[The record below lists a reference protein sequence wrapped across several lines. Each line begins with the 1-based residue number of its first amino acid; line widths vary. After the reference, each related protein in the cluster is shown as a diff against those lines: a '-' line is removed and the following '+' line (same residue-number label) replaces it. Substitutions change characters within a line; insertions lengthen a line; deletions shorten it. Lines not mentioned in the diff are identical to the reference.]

1 MRSRTLSRTDEMTYV
16 RSLLQGIFVCVFLAG
31 WMSAAAAELRDVV
44 VEKED
49 DRYKL
54 RSETYLEADREAIY
68 RVLTDYDQ
76 FLKFSST
83 FVEARNV
90 DPDEEGRPRFY
101 TRMEGCVLLF
111 CKSYIRSGHL
121 ELTPVSD
128 IVAIVDPELSNFRFA
143 HERWQLSDDGEGTLL
158 IYTFE
163 MEPDFWIPPVVG
175 PFVVK
180 RALRRGGADVVDR
193 IEALAQG
200 REPEL

>member
-1 MRSRTLSRTDEMTYV
+1 MTWKATLRLAAV
-16 RSLLQGIFVCVFLAG
+16 FAALLI
-31 WMSAAAAELRDVV
+31 SAPLTAADLRDVV
-44 VEKED
+44 VEKEKS
-49 DRYKL
+49 RYKL
-54 RSETYLEADREAIY
+54 RSETWFDADRESLY

-76 FLKFSST
+76 FGKISST
-83 FVEARNV
+83 FVEARNME
-90 DPDEEGRPRFY
+90 PDDQGRPRFY

-121 ELTPVSD
+121 VLTPMSD
-128 IVAIVDPELSNFRFA
+128 IVAIVDPELSNFKFA
-143 HERWQLSDDGEGTLL
+143 RERWQFIEDGDGTLL

-180 RALRRGGADVVDR
+180 RALRRGGADAVDR

>member
-1 MRSRTLSRTDEMTYV
+1 MTRKATLQLAAV
-16 RSLLQGIFVCVFLAG
+16 FGALL
-31 WMSAAAAELRDVV
+31 MSAPVTAADLRDVV
-44 VEKED
+44 VEREES
-49 DRYKL
+49 RYKL
-54 RSETYLEADREAIY
+54 RSETYFDADPESLY
-68 RVLTDYDQ
+68 RVLTDYDH
-76 FLKFSST
+76 FDKISST
-83 FVEARNV
+83 FVEARNIE
-90 DPDEEGRPRFY
+90 PDEHGRPRFY

-111 CKSYIRSGHL
+111 CKSYIRTGHL
-121 ELTPVSD
+121 VLTPVSD

-143 HERWQLSDDGEGTLL
+143 RERWQFIEDGDGTLL

-180 RALRRGGADVVDR
+180 RVLRRGGADAVDR

>member
-1 MRSRTLSRTDEMTYV
+1 MKWKTT
-16 RSLLQGIFVCVFLAG
+16 LQGIIACASLLIASLV
-31 WMSAAAAELRDVV
+31 MSADLREVV
-44 VEKED
+44 VDKEGA
-49 DRYKL
+49 RYKL
-54 RSETYLEADREAIY
+54 RSETYFDADRESLF
-68 RVLTDYDQ
+68 RVLSDYDQ
-76 FLKFSST
+76 FTKFTST

-90 DPDEEGRPRFY
+90 EPDEQGRPRFY

-121 ELTPVSD
+121 VLTPVSD
-128 IVAIVDPELSNFRFA
+128 IVAIVDPELSNFKYAR
-143 HERWQLSDDGEGTLL
+143 ERWQFIKDGDGTLL

-180 RALRRGGADVVDR
+180 RALRRGGTDAVDR

-200 REPEL
+200 KEPQL

>member
-1 MRSRTLSRTDEMTYV
+1 MRTWKATLQLAAV
-16 RSLLQGIFVCVFLAG
+16 FVALLI
-31 WMSAAAAELRDVV
+31 SAPLTAADLREVV
-44 VEKED
+44 VEKEKA
-49 DRYKL
+49 RYKL
-54 RSETYLEADREAIY
+54 RSETYFDADVESLY
-68 RVLTDYDQ
+68 RVLTDYDL
-76 FLKFSST
+76 FGKISST
-83 FVEARNV
+83 FVEARNIE
-90 DPDEEGRPRFY
+90 PDEQGRPRFY

-121 ELTPVSD
+121 VLTPMSD
-128 IVAIVDPELSNFRFA
+128 IVAIVDPELSNFKFA
-143 HERWQLSDDGEGTLL
+143 RERWQFIEDGDGTLL

-180 RALRRGGADVVDR
+180 RALRRGGADAVDR